1 MFLSLLAGL
10 AAATS
15 AHSVKWVPLSS
26 ANDLPGKPAVAPAPP
41 APPAAPPPP
50 VPVATP
56 QALPQPVAALAPP
69 STPDVGQR
77 PLNLT
82 CLGAGAAVK
91 SSVGSVNTFS
101 SFSGFA
107 GGRMVS
113 GSGFGSGTVV
123 TQHDRNFSDQVDI
136 RLFAGDDRIRFPR
149 TMLPLLHGG
158 NDGWFR
164 LVKIIADNRAIHG
177 EVVVNFM
184 NHPKVYID
192 RVTGTIS
199 DAAA

>member
-1 MFLSLLAGL
+1 
-10 AAATS
+10 
-15 AHSVKWVPLSS
+15 VPQ
-26 ANDLPGKPAVAPAPP
+26 
-41 APPAAPPPP
+41 PAAP
-50 VPVATP
+50 AIQT
-56 QALPQPVAALAPP
+56 
-69 STPDVGQR
+69 STPDIGQK
-77 PLNLT
+77 PLSLT

-91 SSVGSVNTFS
+91 SSVGTVNTFS

-164 LVKIIADNRAIHG
+164 LVKIVADKRAIHG

-199 DAAA
+199 ISGHGGDYSGQCEAVQADAPAKF